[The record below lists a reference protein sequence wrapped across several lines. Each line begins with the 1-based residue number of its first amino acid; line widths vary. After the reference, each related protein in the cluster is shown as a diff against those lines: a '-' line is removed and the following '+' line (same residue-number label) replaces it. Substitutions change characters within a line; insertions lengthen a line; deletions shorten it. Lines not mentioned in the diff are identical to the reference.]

1 MGYSWITI
9 LDILTL
15 IYNQYGLLI
24 PQNLGKNEICLKKP
38 YIIPMSAKITPTN
51 VSVITSSRTS
61 GSTAF
66 TVDTGCGQIK
76 PPVE

>member
-38 YIIPMSAKITPTN
+38 YIIPQHVKIYNKVEDSIKLFTEAKIPYSN
-51 VSVITSSRTS
+51 LQVVFIY
-61 GSTAF
+61 
-66 TVDTGCGQIK
+66 
-76 PPVE
+76 